1 MKLTYISEG
10 IIPLNFNFKAYTN
23 SYNNYNNSINNK
35 ILQDNSYNVFNICIN
50 AINNLII
57 GNTTSTFNTTDTCLL
72 ENSIRNKIKEILD
85 SCALSIIKQ
94 RILDLAT
101 NYVLLN
107 QHNYANDIKR
117 YNLDTTNYYIGIN
130 LSNNIIKVN
139 PKLLHNIISNWCAT
153 NSVNPNLLN
162 NSVLIFD

>member
-1 MKLTYISEG
+1 MRLTYINEG
-10 IIPLNFNFKAYTN
+10 IIPLNFNFKTYTN
-23 SYNNYNNSINNK
+23 SYNSSINNK
-35 ILQDNSYNVFNICIN
+35 ILQDNSNNVFNICIN
-50 AINNLII
+50 SINNLIL
-57 GNTTSTFNTTDTCLL
+57 GNSISTFNTTDTCLL

-85 SCALSIIKQ
+85 SCALNISKQ

-139 PKLLHNIISNWCAT
+139 PKLLHNIISNWYAT